1 VRPDRAILSESLP
14 TKRNAAAPRV
24 RGVITTLLL
33 IGLAVL
39 IVRDI
44 LARRWGSAAPTP
56 PDVTQRSR

>member
-1 VRPDRAILSESLP
+1 MSASLP
-14 TKRNAAAPRV
+14 TKRKAAPSRF
-24 RGVITTLLL
+24 RGAITTLLM

-44 LARRWGSAAPTP
+44 LARRWGAAAPPP